1 MSNINVIVLEG
12 GYNEEHEVS
21 LLTAKEVKKAI
32 LELGYNLG
40 LFESFNFKELEKKL
54 IYFFGDSSMLDYY
67 ETFLGYNDKTDRAFS
82 SFNNSSFFSDSFGST
97 HSKS

>member
-40 LFESFNFKELEKKL
+40 SIKVNPEDFYKK
-54 IYFFGDSSMLDYY
+54 I
-67 ETFLGYNDKTDRAFS
+67 
-82 SFNNSSFFSDSFGST
+82 T
-97 HSKS
+97 HNQTTKS